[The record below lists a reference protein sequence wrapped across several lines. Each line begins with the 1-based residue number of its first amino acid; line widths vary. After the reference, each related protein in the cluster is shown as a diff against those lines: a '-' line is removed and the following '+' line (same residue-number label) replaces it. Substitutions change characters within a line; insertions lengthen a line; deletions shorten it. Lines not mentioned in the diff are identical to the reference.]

1 MPSVE
6 TLRDMCCNAY
16 DESAFIQ
23 MEGHILSTIGWCVG
37 HPTAEAW
44 LRLSC
49 MGTSV
54 EDAETQHVT
63 RFIMELTLFAHD
75 FTPFAPSALA
85 AGALLVARFLLG
97 RPRRVVDER
106 DPSVEVA
113 FLLDVLLGERLE
125 TVSEIVTTKYSHAYY
140 NRASIFVREEYLRG
154 RRFELHVPSAAPSQ
168 AWHFASSELPL
179 TVPSHL
185 GWSGRS
191 SFTASSSA
199 PSLRRSD
206 SAISIESDMPET
218 PTFSPYSENV
228 PCIVGSA
235 DSSRQSSFCVPTGGS
250 LAPLTAAKVSSYYHS
265 ANGSGSDHGF
275 AVQEPRIVFSSI
287 QGQARANNVN
297 YSNPPSSAH

>member
-1 MPSVE
+1 VPSVE
-6 TLRDMCCNAY
+6 TLRDMCCCAY

-85 AGALLVARFLLG
+85 AGALLVARFLLN

-154 RRFELHVPSAAPSQ
+154 RRFELHVPAAAPSQ

-179 TVPSHL
+179 AAPSSL

-191 SFTASSSA
+191 SFAASSA

-235 DSSRQSSFCVPTGGS
+235 DSSRQSSFCVPTGGT
-250 LAPLTAAKVSSYYHS
+250 LAPLTAAKVPAFYAAH
-265 ANGSGSDHGF
+265 ATTGPHHGF
-275 AVQEPRIVFSSI
+275 AVQEPRVVFSSI
-287 QGQARANNVN
+287 QGRARANNVD
-297 YSNPPSSAH
+297 YSIPPSSAH